1 MNKNRLIDMYAAH
14 GWPIVRNFVSLS
26 RRCSRCIVS
35 EKYTPL
41 TAGVCGACLELP
53 RGQAAGAAPAGE
65 SEAPQSMK
73 ADFEATI
80 HAHTGRGRYDAV
92 LMLSGGKDS
101 AYILHRLKEEFP
113 AFKVLCV
120 VVDNGFMSP
129 HAVNGARHVAGKLN
143 ADLMVVN
150 SHVDEF
156 AAVIRRA
163 FLSLDGRG
171 AYGVVDFA
179 DGELI
184 FEVGRRIAAALG
196 IPLMIGG
203 LSWVQVQ
210 MIVGIDGYAL
220 RRPGEPAQVFPLA
233 VWRVNEQEIRA
244 QVRALG
250 LLPPG
255 TDSPVQSNSDLILA
269 MSVIDVLNLGYCS
282 FEPEFAQMV
291 RQGKTDRKTWLHL
304 FELLEYGV
312 RKGFFKKDLE
322 RTLGRL
328 DIKLSEVVKT

>member
-26 RRCSRCIVS
+26 KRCSRCIVS
-35 EKYTPL
+35 ERYTPL
-41 TAGVCGACLELP
+41 KNGLCGACLGLS
-53 RGQAAGAAPAGE
+53 GACAADAASPDE
-65 SEAPQSMK
+65 TLKSLE
-73 ADFEATI
+73 ADFEKMI

-101 AYILHRLKEEFP
+101 AYILHRLKKEFP

-120 VVDNGFMSP
+120 IVDNGFMSP
-129 HAVNGARHVAGKLN
+129 HAVNGARHVADKLH
-143 ADLMVVN
+143 ADLMIVN

-184 FEVGRRIAAALG
+184 FEVGRRIATELG

-210 MIVGIDGYAL
+210 MIVGIDSFAL
-220 RRPGEPAQVFPLA
+220 RRPGEPAQIFPLA

-291 RQGKTDRKTWLHL
+291 RQGKTERKTWLHV

-312 RKGFFKKDLE
+312 RRGFFKKDLE